1 MIEGRLRDIPLSDV
15 FQTIVTGQKSGI
27 LTVVDGLNRARAY
40 FDRGRLQTAHV
51 SPGPH
56 LGEILVRM
64 DVLTAREV
72 QELLMDQAREN
83 AGTPLG
89 VQAVAR
95 GWVDEDDLRAA
106 IEWQA
111 TETVGAVIAWADGE
125 FAFAERSPFASQVPT
140 DHALDAMALLMRV
153 ATDFGDEG
161 EQVGPD
167 SVLRRAG
174 DPTKV
179 AMPAGAWEVLGH
191 VDGKRTSRSVAAELD
206 VPARR
211 VYRILHELLDLGV
224 LEEQPFD
231 VHEPLVLT
239 VSPSDGMRGLVAL
252 ALEWARRRRPNA
264 IVIDGAVPD
273 VWDLVRDLRGVS
285 GFKHLPIVVLA
296 DGDDDGWFARLRRPQ
311 AEVLVKPFQEIDFQQ
326 LVTGLLGRS
335 LVSVIEIESSSSGA
349 SVGPGVGA
357 RSAPERPRRG
367 VGDRGAP
374 GGPNP
379 CRSGP
384 EPGGGSVEPSSA
396 AETTGACPSATRIAP
411 CNGPPVLLPSNHSTD
426 A

>member
-1 MIEGRLRDIPLSDV
+1 M
-15 FQTIVTGQKSGI
+15 
-27 LTVVDGLNRARAY
+27 
-40 FDRGRLQTAHV
+40 

-252 ALEWARRRRPNA
+252 ALERARLRAATCDASEALEWARRRRPNA

-335 LVSVIEIESSSSGA
+335 LV
-349 SVGPGVGA
+349 
-357 RSAPERPRRG
+357 
-367 VGDRGAP
+367 
-374 GGPNP
+374 
-379 CRSGP
+379 
-384 EPGGGSVEPSSA
+384 
-396 AETTGACPSATRIAP
+396 
-411 CNGPPVLLPSNHSTD
+411 
-426 A
+426 